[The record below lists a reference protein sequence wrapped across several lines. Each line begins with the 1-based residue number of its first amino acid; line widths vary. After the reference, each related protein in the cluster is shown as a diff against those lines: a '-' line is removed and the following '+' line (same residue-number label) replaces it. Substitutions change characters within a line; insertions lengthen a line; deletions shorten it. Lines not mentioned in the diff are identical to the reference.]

1 MLTDD
6 EKGRARQT
14 GKSEERTGY
23 ALAVGTSAL
32 WVVATFAACITLGVF
47 IFGVFVA
54 IFTATWTSEA
64 AGLWFREFFKSP
76 GAAAC
81 VALVAAGLTFWGLS
95 RQLRVSRSA
104 LQHEQAK
111 TENASWWQMFE
122 WTTSRGLPSAKDDT
136 ALPISVTVTT
146 LQELAARAT
155 DDVQS
160 AACAGVIDH
169 LGSPLRASDHDP
181 LRMPSSDDHAGSAPE
196 GRPQADASAITAL
209 SAYVNATAGSPAASA
224 VVEGLLYER
233 EVIGALEQVI
243 GDLGSIRA
251 NPGGRS
257 RSGGTD
263 FYETD
268 ALLELPLGDVLVDIH
283 KVGDS
288 VGRRA
293 KLADRIRQLGRAS
306 RIMALKSPEG
316 PKPRILILTDSAKAV
331 EYLKDR
337 ADQAGVSLVRWAADG
352 DNEVLRSALTEYGV

>member
-6 EKGRARQT
+6 EKGGARQP
-14 GKSEERTGY
+14 GKGEKRTGY
-23 ALAVGTSAL
+23 TLAVGTSAL
-32 WVVATFAACITLGVF
+32 LAVATFAACMTLGVF

-64 AGLWFREFFKSP
+64 AGVWFREFFKSP

-95 RQLRVSRSA
+95 RQLRVSRSV

-146 LQELAARAT
+146 LQELATRAT
-155 DDVQS
+155 NDVQS

-181 LRMPSSDDHAGSAPE
+181 DGTPSTIDHPGSVPE
-196 GRPQADASAITAL
+196 GKPQADVSAMTAL
-209 SAYVNATAGSPAASA
+209 SAYVTATAGSPAASA

-233 EVIGALEQVI
+233 EVIGALEEVI

-257 RSGGTD
+257 RSGGID

-268 ALLELPLGDVLVDIH
+268 ALLALPLGNVLVDIH

-306 RIMALKSPEG
+306 RIMALQSPG
-316 PKPRILILTDSAKAV
+316 DSKPQILILTDSAKAV

-337 ADQAGVSLVRWAADG
+337 ADQAGVVLIRWATD
-352 DNEVLRSALTEYGV
+352 DDSEVLRSALAKYGV